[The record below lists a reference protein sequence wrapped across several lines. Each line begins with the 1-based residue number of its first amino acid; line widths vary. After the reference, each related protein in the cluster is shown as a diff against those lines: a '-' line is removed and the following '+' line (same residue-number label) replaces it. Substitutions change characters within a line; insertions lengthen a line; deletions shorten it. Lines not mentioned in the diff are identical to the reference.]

1 MHKFKNWYEV
11 SPLRLKISFMYLTL
25 IVAVVIF
32 LVFSIGYTS
41 SNILLNNAIDA
52 YQKNLFV
59 ITEKFDLL
67 INRMENES
75 LYIALNQQYQSEI
88 SDEEGKEGTAY
99 SRFSRAVN
107 ISYLL
112 TNFLSGQKTFNS
124 LRFYEVNGKTFSDNS
139 SINSEYFISNHQKAI
154 EEFLQS
160 KNLTFWMDFDFN
172 SINYLPTEKST
183 LSLMRKVYYYTGAF
197 AGTLEM
203 NVGEK
208 QISALYQNSIVDNMN
223 VFIVN
228 KDNIIVSSPNHS
240 DIGMSVENQPFCR
253 LINSAQG
260 HGGKLFR
267 VDNITQLVIYT
278 EYQRF
283 GWKII
288 GVIPKH
294 NITSDTRFLIIIV
307 IVIGA
312 LSIFIS
318 FLFTKKF
325 AALITSPINNIET
338 VVSQVSEGN
347 YNARITIINKDEL
360 GILSGRINQMIENIL
375 QLMESNKHNYE
386 QKRIYELGYIQMQ
399 MNPHFLYNSLETICG
414 MIEAGEY
421 KIAIRTINDISRFY
435 RSVLNGGDTLITVN
449 EEMQITLRYLKILK
463 HRYAKIFKCEYNI
476 PDEMLNQKII
486 KLVLQ
491 PIVENAVLHGITGTR
506 KDGLILISGIID
518 GDDQYLIVKDNGKGI
533 SKDKWERIFS
543 SNSDGITKGQGFGIR
558 NIDERI
564 KLHFGNNYGLTIDSC
579 QGTQITIKF
588 PYQKGGD
595 ANEDCIDC

>member
-1 MHKFKNWYEV
+1 MHQFKNWYDV
-11 SPLRLKISFMYLTL
+11 SPLRFKISFMYLTL
-25 IVAVVIF
+25 IIAIVIF
-32 LVFSIGYTS
+32 LAFSIGFAS

-88 SDEEGKEGTAY
+88 FDEEGTTY
-99 SRFSRAVN
+99 SQFIRAVN

-124 LRFYEVNGKTFSDNS
+124 LRFYDATGNIFTDKS
-139 SINSEYFISNHQKAI
+139 SENSESFIRSHQKAI
-154 EEFLQS
+154 QEFLRS
-160 KNLTFWMDFDFN
+160 KKLTLWLDFDFN
-172 SINYLPTEKST
+172 SPDYKPYEKST

-203 NVGEK
+203 NVREN
-208 QISALYQNSIVDNMN
+208 QISDLYKNSIVDNMN

-228 KDNIIVSSPNHS
+228 KDNIIVSSPKS
-240 DIGMSVENQPFCR
+240 DEIGRSIENQPYCR
-253 LINSAQG
+253 FINSDQG
-260 HGGKLFR
+260 YGGKLFR
-267 VDNITQLVIYT
+267 VDNISQLVIYR
-278 EYQRF
+278 EYQQF
-283 GWKII
+283 GWTII

-294 NITSDTRFLIIIV
+294 SITGDTRFLIIIV
-307 IVIGA
+307 ITVGA
-312 LSIFIS
+312 LSIFFSS
-318 FLFTKKF
+318 FFTNRF
-325 AALITSPINNIET
+325 ASLITGPISNIET
-338 VVSQVSEGN
+338 VVSQVSIGN
-347 YNARITIINKDEL
+347 YDARITIINKDEL
-360 GILSGRINQMIENIL
+360 GILSSRINQMIENIL
-375 QLMESNKHNYE
+375 ELMESNKHHYE

-399 MNPHFLYNSLETICG
+399 MNPHFLYNSLETVCG
-414 MIEAGEY
+414 MIEAEEY
-421 KIAIRTINDISRFY
+421 KTAIRTINDIARFY
-435 RSVLNGGDTLITVN
+435 RSVLNAGDTLITVN

-463 HRYAKIFKCEYNI
+463 HRYGRIFRCEYNI

-491 PIVENAVLHGITGTR
+491 PIVENAVLHGISGSR
-506 KDGLILISGIID
+506 KDGLIVISGIID

-533 SKDKWERIFS
+533 SKEEYERIFS
-543 SNSDGITKGQGFGIR
+543 YSNIAGTKAKGFGIR

-564 KLHFGNNYGLTIDSC
+564 KLHFGNNYGLTIESC

-588 PYQKGGD
+588 PYQKRGTT
-595 ANEDCIDC
+595 NEDCINC